1 MPRKKLPW
9 NRSQRWTSELIG
21 EVEGNHVVVVRSIM
35 NLEDTRCF
43 GYTES
48 RHRLNKFKF
57 VEFARRRKL

>member
-1 MPRKKLPW
+1 K
-9 NRSQRWTSELIG
+9 QLIG